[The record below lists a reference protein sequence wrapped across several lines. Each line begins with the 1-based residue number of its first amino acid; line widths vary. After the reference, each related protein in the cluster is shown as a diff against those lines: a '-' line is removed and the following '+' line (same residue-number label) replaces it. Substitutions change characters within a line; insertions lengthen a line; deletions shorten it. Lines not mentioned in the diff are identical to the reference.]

1 MAKKKKPVQK
11 TATLTEAIAVE
22 ESGVDSLRQDLEK
35 VKELEGVI
43 GYILRDSSI
52 ATINLEDP
60 EKLVDYAILSSLA
73 LEVGDTLAERLELG
87 DVRDVTL
94 KGKDVK
100 VISLTRDETK
110 ISVFVDKEDQYEKV
124 LSKLRALKPG

>member
-1 MAKKKKPVQK
+1 MAKKKKTVQK

-22 ESGVDSLRQDLEK
+22 ESEVDSLRQDLEK

-73 LEVGDTLAERLELG
+73 LEVGDTLADRLELG

-110 ISVFVDKEDQYEKV
+110 ISVFVDKEDQCEKV